1 MLAFDV
7 IVEDQFRVCWS
18 PFLKLAFP
26 SHSLL
31 TKLVTQLCR
40 TLNYMS
46 NKCPFMAESLFFHRH
61 FLSQSYYMYGA
72 FLVSL
77 KYVYASFCLALWY
90 RLPVEV
96 DACRLPAD
104 LGLECHTHTHTH
116 LLTSVNLVVC
126 STCAGCMPCIL

>member
-1 MLAFDV
+1 
-7 IVEDQFRVCWS
+7 
-18 PFLKLAFP
+18 
-26 SHSLL
+26 
-31 TKLVTQLCR
+31 
-40 TLNYMS
+40 
-46 NKCPFMAESLFFHRH
+46 MAESLFFHRQ

-104 LGLECHTHTHTH
+104 LGLECHTHTH